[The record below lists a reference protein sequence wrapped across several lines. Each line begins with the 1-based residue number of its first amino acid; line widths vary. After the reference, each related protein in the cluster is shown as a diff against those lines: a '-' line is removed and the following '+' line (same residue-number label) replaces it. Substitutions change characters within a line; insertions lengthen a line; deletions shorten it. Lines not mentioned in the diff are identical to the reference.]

1 MSKYEPLGA
10 FLRAQKTE
18 RIAMSFAEI
27 ERILKAKLPPSK
39 QHRAWWSNNPSN
51 NVMTRQWLDAGYKTS
66 DVDPDMGRLVFLRD
80 GKVQRSGNVSDF
92 WERMK
97 SLKGLVTVLDEES
110 LVRPVFDEAD
120 WDIDNYGRT
129 KLPAEGK

>member
-10 FLRAQKTE
+10 YLRAQKFE
-18 RIAMSFAEI
+18 RIPMSFAEI

-51 NVMTRQWLDAGYKTS
+51 NVMTRQWLDAGYKTA
-66 DVDPDMGRLVFLRD
+66 DVDPDTGRVVFLRD
-80 GKVQRSGNVSDF
+80 SKPDRAGDVSDF

-97 SLKGLVTVLDEES
+97 TLKGLVTVLDEES
-110 LVRPVFDEAD
+110 LLRPVFDEAD
-120 WDIDNYGRT
+120 WDVDSYGRT
-129 KLPAEGK
+129 KQPPEGK